1 MRYLNLNRWLVA
13 MAAILVAACGP
24 SPDPAVKSAAPA
36 AKATAPAPQSATPAA
51 KSATEATETVQL
63 GGASTGAGSMSADL
77 GDVQPADPSKF
88 HKEPGYSPYAGRR
101 YPDRPYFGDSHVHT
115 AWSADAGGSGA
126 TLGPEEATRFAR
138 GEQVVSTSGQ
148 PVKLGTPLDWVV
160 IADHSDGMGV
170 ISEIKG
176 GNAEMMADPTIKK
189 WHDMFAAGPAEAMK
203 ATMELINAQATKK
216 LPPLVMDPKFAKT
229 VWLKNTAIAEK
240 YNEPG
245 RFTTLI
251 GYEWTSNAGG
261 GDNLHR
267 NVIYRD
273 GKDKADRVL
282 PYTTFQSEN
291 PEDLWKWMTEWEKTT
306 GGKMLAIPHNG
317 NLSNGRMFEVKT
329 FAGAPLTKA
338 WADERQKWEPL
349 FEAIQMKGQSES
361 HPSLS
366 VTDEFAKNYEL
377 WDRGNLVL
385 APKKP
390 EMIQYEYAREAL
402 KNGMKV
408 EQDTG
413 ANPFKYGMSAATD
426 THNGLTAAE
435 EDNYFAKFPS
445 AEPRADRWD
454 EDAMKFGD
462 RVIKG
467 WELTAAGR
475 TAVWA
480 TGNTRAE
487 LWDAM
492 KRRETYG
499 TSGPHMVVRFFGGYD
514 FSADDISRS
523 PAVAG
528 YAKGV
533 PMGADLPAAPA
544 GKAPTFLVAAL
555 KDPKTGNLD
564 RIQVIKGWVDK
575 AGKTHEKIFDV
586 VWSDTQ
592 RRKILNGKLT
602 PVGNTVDVARAT
614 WTNSIGAPELI
625 GVWKDP
631 EFDPALRAFYY
642 VRVLEIP
649 TPRWTAYDAAYFKVK
664 MAPNVPMT
672 TQERAFTSPIW
683 YTPK

>member
-1 MRYLNLNRWLVA
+1 MRSISLNQFLC
-13 MAAILVAACGP
+13 LVAAVLVTGCDRAAQTP
-24 SPDPAVKSAAPA
+24 IKTPASVAQPPAPA
-36 AKATAPAPQSATPAA
+36 EPAA
-51 KSATEATETVQL
+51 AASSKPVVEEPQTVQL
-63 GGASTGAGSMSADL
+63 GGTPTGDGSQSVDL

-88 HKEPGYSPYAGRR
+88 HKEPGYSPYAGRK
-101 YPDRPYFGDSHVHT
+101 YPDRPYFGDQHVHT
-115 AWSADAGGSGA
+115 GWSADAGGSGT

-148 PVKLGTPLDWVV
+148 PVRLGTPLDWVV

-176 GNAEMMADPTIKK
+176 GNAEMMTDPTIKR
-189 WHDMFAAGPAEAMK
+189 WHDMFAASPTEALK
-203 ATMELINAQATKK
+203 ATMELINAQSNKK
-216 LPPLVMDPKFAKT
+216 LPPLVMDPKFAKS

-282 PYTTFQSEN
+282 PFTTFQSEN

-306 GGKMLAIPHNG
+306 GGKVMAIPHNG
-317 NLSNGRMFEVKT
+317 NLSNGRMFELTT
-329 FAGAPLTKA
+329 FAGAPLTKT
-338 WADERQKWEPL
+338 WAEERQKWEPL

-385 APKKP
+385 VPKKP
-390 EMIQYEYAREAL
+390 GMIQYEYAREAL

-408 EQDTG
+408 EQDLGT
-413 ANPFKYGMSAATD
+413 NPFKYGMAGGTD
-426 THNGLTAAE
+426 THNGLSASE
-435 EDNYFAKFPS
+435 EDNFFAKFPN
-445 AEPRADRWD
+445 AEPRADRWN

-467 WELTAAGR
+467 WEMTGAGR

-492 KRRETYG
+492 KRRETYA

-514 FSADDISRS
+514 FSAADISRS

-533 PMGADLPAAPA
+533 PMGAQMPAAPA

-586 VWSDTQ
+586 VWSDAQ
-592 RRKILNGKLT
+592 RRKIVGGKLT

-631 EFDPALRAFYY
+631 EFDPTLRAFYY
-642 VRVLEIP
+642 LRVLEIP

-664 MAPNVPMT
+664 MDPNVPMV

-683 YTPK
+683 YSPI

>member
-1 MRYLNLNRWLVA
+1 MKRVLVLGITWLA
-13 MAAILVAACGP
+13 AACGT
-24 SPDPAVKSAAPA
+24 SQTPAPPKPA
-36 AKATAPAPQSATPAA
+36 AEAPQA
-51 KSATEATETVQL
+51 VQI
-63 GGASTGAGSMSADL
+63 GGAPTGSGTLAADAGEI
-77 GDVQPADPSKF
+77 QPPDPSKF

-101 YPDRPYFGDSHVHT
+101 YPERPYFGDEHVHT
-115 AWSADAGGSGA
+115 GWSVDAGGSGT

-138 GEQVVSTSGQ
+138 GEEVMATSGQ
-148 PVKLGTPLDWVV
+148 PAKLGTPLDWVV
-160 IADHSDGMGV
+160 ISDHSDGMGV
-170 ISEIKG
+170 IAEIKG
-176 GNAEMMADPTIKK
+176 GNPEMMADPTIKR
-189 WHDMFAAGPAEAMK
+189 WHDLFAGTPEQAKSAV
-203 ATMELINAQATKK
+203 MELIAAQSNKK
-216 LPPLVMDPKFAKT
+216 LPPLVMDPKFAKS
-229 VWLKNTAIAEK
+229 VWAKNTAIAEK

-245 RFTTLI
+245 RFTAFI

-282 PYTTFQSEN
+282 PLTTFQTEN
-291 PEDLWKWMTEWEKTT
+291 PEDLWTWMAEWEKTT
-306 GGKMLAIPHNG
+306 GGKLLAIPHNG
-317 NLSNGRMFEVKT
+317 NLSNGRMFALST
-329 FAGAPLTKA
+329 FAGHPLSKA

-366 VTDEFAKNYEL
+366 TTDEFAQNYEL

-385 APKKP
+385 EPKKP
-390 EMIQYEYAREAL
+390 GMIQYEYLREAL
-402 KNGMKV
+402 KNGLKV
-408 EQDTG
+408 EQDLG
-413 ANPFKYGMSAATD
+413 ANPFKYGMAGGTD

-435 EDNYFAKFPS
+435 EDNFFAKFPS
-445 AEPRADRWD
+445 AEPRPDRWD
-454 EDAMKFGD
+454 EDAMKFGE
-462 RVIKG
+462 RVVKG
-467 WELTAAGR
+467 WEMTGAGY

-480 TGNTRAE
+480 TGNTREE

-499 TSGPHMVVRFFGGYD
+499 TSGPHMLVRFFGGYD
-514 FSADDISRS
+514 FTAADVSRS

-533 PMGADLPAAPA
+533 PMGGDLPAAPA

-564 RIQVIKGWVDK
+564 RIQIIKGWLDK
-575 AGKTHEKIFDV
+575 SGTPQERIYDV
-586 VWSDTQ
+586 VWGDAP
-592 RRKILNGKLT
+592 RRKIVNGKLT
-602 PVGNTVDVARAT
+602 PVGSTVDVPNAT
-614 WTNSIGAPELI
+614 WTNTIGDPELV

-631 EFDPALRAFYY
+631 DFDPSVRAFYY

-664 MAPNVPMT
+664 MDPKVPMV

-683 YTPK
+683 YTPR

>member
-1 MRYLNLNRWLVA
+1 MKKLNLKPWLMPIVVIL
-13 MAAILVAACGP
+13 AAGCGP
-24 SPDPAVKSAAPA
+24 APEPPAKSSTAAAAQPAAPA
-36 AKATAPAPQSATPAA
+36 AKPAA
-51 KSATEATETVQL
+51 PDVETVQL
-63 GGASTGAGSMSADL
+63 GGAPTGTGSLAADT
-77 GDVQPADPSKF
+77 GDIQLADPAKF

-101 YPDRPYFGDSHVHT
+101 YPERPYFGDEHVHT
-115 AWSADAGGSGA
+115 SWSADAGGSGA

-138 GEQVVSTSGQ
+138 GEQVISTSGQ
-148 PVKLGTPLDWVV
+148 PVRLGTPLDWVV
-160 IADHSDGMGV
+160 ISDHSDGMG
-170 ISEIKG
+170 IIAEIKG
-176 GNAEMMADPTIKK
+176 GNPEMMADPTIKK

-203 ATMELINAQATKK
+203 ATMELISAQSNKK
-216 LPPLVMDPKFAKT
+216 LPPLIMDPKFSKS

-291 PEDLWKWMTEWEKTT
+291 PEELWKWMTEWEKTT
-306 GGKMLAIPHNG
+306 GGKLLAIPHNG
-317 NLSNGRMFEVKT
+317 NLSNGRMFALTT
-329 FAGAPLTKA
+329 FTGDPLSKA

-366 VTDEFAKNYEL
+366 VTDEFAVNYEL
-377 WDRGNLVL
+377 WDRGNLTLV
-385 APKKP
+385 PKKP
-390 EMIQYEYAREAL
+390 GMIQYEYVREAL

-408 EQDTG
+408 EQDLG
-413 ANPFKYGMSAATD
+413 ANPFKYGMAGGTD

-435 EDNYFAKFPS
+435 EDNFFAKFPS

-462 RVIKG
+462 RVVKG
-467 WELTAAGR
+467 WEMTAAGR

-514 FSADDISRS
+514 FTAADISRT
-523 PAVAG
+523 PAVVG

-533 PMGADLPAAPA
+533 PMGADLPPAPP

-586 VWSDTQ
+586 VWGDAPH
-592 RRKILNGKLT
+592 RKVVNGKLT

-614 WTNSIGAPELI
+614 WTNTIGDPELV

-631 EFDPALRAFYY
+631 EFDPTVRAFYY
-642 VRVLEIP
+642 LRVLEIP

-664 MAPNVPMT
+664 MAANVPMI